1 MSSAD
6 VIRRLRRMDGEEL
19 RFRTAGE
26 LRKAAGRVRSALA
39 PPRWRRAKLASLLLP
54 GASPL
59 LWQAQRFLH
68 AEDWEAAHRTLASH
82 FAARGARF
90 PLDPRTL
97 DALRMRIAQRFPDA
111 AGEASRDAEK
121 VLGGR
126 YDLLGYRDLPF
137 GAPPAWHTDPVH
149 NREAPSGF
157 WSAIPYLSPQYGDHK
172 VIWEINRHQH
182 WLTLARAH
190 QLTGDPRYYH
200 AVVDQLGHWLENNP
214 PLQGVNWASMLELA
228 FRSLSWVWSLHFFT
242 AAASVDSAS
251 RGAWVVDL
259 LVGLDRQLSHIE
271 QNLSQYFSPNTH
283 LTGEA
288 LALYAAGCALPELR
302 ASGRRVA
309 TGRRILLAEIDR
321 QINADGGH
329 AESSAHYH
337 RYSTDFYLFA
347 TLAARVAGDDA
358 AAAFETAARRQAR
371 YLRTIADDG
380 GRLPLLGDDDGGQLF
395 PICGRPPWDCR
406 DTLAAASVILDEPAL
421 ALGDVPEEVFWLC
434 GALPLEDMPRA
445 ATPWRSAALTDSGY
459 YVSRT
464 AAGDHLVFDAG
475 RHGYL
480 NAGHAHADALSLV
493 LTIAGRPLLV
503 DPGTATYTMSP
514 ADRDRF
520 RSTAMHNTVE
530 VNGRPQ
536 SEPEGPFHWRT
547 TADARLLVWKSSPDF
562 DYAEGTHDGYR
573 PLAHVRGV
581 LALHGVGWLV
591 IDHVLPGTY
600 AEVDGDGG
608 RAATVTADAF
618 WHLHPDWTA
627 TAASR
632 EGLRLRHHGGLVYAL
647 ACSSALEILSPEQ
660 ASGLDRYAPVYG
672 LVQRATC
679 IRAQIAGPLPQ
690 SFATFIPAVPLTD
703 EAGLQV
709 DVSAV
714 PVAAGPGPSWHA
726 AAFRLRWQG
735 GEAVALSAIERDRA
749 GTAGAPGTLWGSD
762 EARTDARVALVPL
775 SGHLRGRPVVIHGT
789 HAEGLAQLASSVHPR

>member
-1 MSSAD
+1 
-6 VIRRLRRMDGEEL
+6 MDGEEL
-19 RFRTAGE
+19 RFRVAAE
-26 LRKAAGRVRSALA
+26 VRKNAGRVRSALA
-39 PPRWRRAKLASLLLP
+39 PPRWRRTRLAPLLAVS
-54 GASPL
+54 GSPL
-59 LWQAQRFLH
+59 LWQAQRALH
-68 AEDWEAAHRTLASH
+68 AADWDAAHRTLASH
-82 FAARGARF
+82 FAARPSRF

-97 DALRMRIAQRFPDA
+97 DAVRARITRRFPEAPAD
-111 AGEASRDAEK
+111 ASRRADRMLA
-121 VLGGR
+121 GR

-137 GAPPAWHTDPVH
+137 GSPPAWNKDPVH
-149 NREAPSGF
+149 GRETPPGF
-157 WSAIPYLSPQYGDHK
+157 WSAIPYLSPEYGDHK

-190 QLTGDPRYYH
+190 QLTGERRYYG
-200 AVVDQLGHWLENNP
+200 AVVDQLNHWLASNP
-214 PLQGVNWASMLELA
+214 PLQGINWASMLELG
-228 FRSLSWVWSLHFFT
+228 FRSLSWLWSLHLFAPT
-242 AAASVDSAS
+242 AASDSAAGS
-251 RGAWVVDL
+251 PWIVDL
-259 LVGLDRQLSHIE
+259 LLGLDGQLTHIE
-271 QNLSQYFSPNTH
+271 HNLSQYFSPNTH

-288 LALYAAGCALPELR
+288 LALYVAGCAVPELR
-302 ASGRRVA
+302 ASGRRTA
-309 TGRRILLAEIDR
+309 TGRRILLQEIDR

-329 AESSAHYH
+329 AELSAHYH

-347 TLAARVAGDDA
+347 SLVARVSGDA
-358 AAAFETAARRQAR
+358 AAPAFEQAALRQAT
-371 YLRTIADDG
+371 YLRTIADDA

-406 DTLAAASVILDEPAL
+406 DTLAAASVILGEPAL

-445 ATPWRSAALTDSGY
+445 ATPWRSAALAGSGY

-503 DPGTATYTMSP
+503 DPGTATYTMSA

-530 VNGRPQ
+530 VDGRPQ

-591 IDHVLPGTY
+591 IDHVLQGAH
-600 AEVDGDGG
+600 AELDGAGKRG
-608 RAATVTADAF
+608 AMVTADAF

-627 TAASR
+627 TVASR
-632 EGLRLRHHGGLVYAL
+632 EGLRLRHRDGLVYAL
-647 ACSSALEILSPEQ
+647 ACSSALETLSPEQ

-679 IRAQIAGPLPQ
+679 IRARIAGPLPL

-703 EAGLQV
+703 EAGPQV
-709 DVSAV
+709 NVSAV
-714 PVAAGPGPSWHA
+714 PVTTGPGPSWHA
-726 AAFRLRWQG
+726 AAFRLRWPG
-735 GEAVALSAIERDRA
+735 GEAVALSTIERDRA
-749 GTAGAPGTLWGSD
+749 GAAGAPGALWGSD

-775 SGHLRGRPVVIHGT
+775 GGELPGGPVVIHGTHGT
-789 HAEGLAQLASSVHPR
+789 HAEGLAQLASSVHSR